1 MSDIPSAFP
10 YGQISETT
18 GQPINGC
25 FSPGMDLRDWFAG
38 QALAGWMATYGD
50 TPEHPA
56 TLESSDTVYAENI
69 AQSSYLIA
77 DAMIKA
83 REAKP

>member
-1 MSDIPSAFP
+1 MILQEPNHDSFEWSVPVEP
-10 YGQISETT
+10 
-18 GQPINGC
+18 PIT
-25 FSPGMDLRDWFAG
+25 LRDWFAG
-38 QALAGWMATYGD
+38 QALAGWMATYSD
-50 TPEHPA
+50 TSEHPA